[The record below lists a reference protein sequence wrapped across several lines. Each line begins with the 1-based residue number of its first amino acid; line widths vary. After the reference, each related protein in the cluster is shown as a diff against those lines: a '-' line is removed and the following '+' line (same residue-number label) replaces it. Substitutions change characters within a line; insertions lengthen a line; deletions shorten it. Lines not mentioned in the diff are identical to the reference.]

1 MFAAPEPSAPQHECE
16 AVMPTPNNDKRTNRT
31 TQVPTAPQIADRLAS
46 LARDAAYVAI
56 GASVLTVQRLQ
67 VRRRE
72 LAHVELV
79 HRLEQA
85 VADVDR
91 RVQEVEARVDSAVE
105 AMEQRLPTQA
115 ATLLGQA
122 HGMARTARQQ
132 VRNVVLPAA

>member
-1 MFAAPEPSAPQHECE
+1 MA
-16 AVMPTPNNDKRTNRT
+16 TPPNSTN
-31 TQVPTAPQIADRLAS
+31 QVPTAPQIAERLAG

-72 LAHVELV
+72 LAQVELV
-79 HRLEQA
+79 NRLEQA
-85 VADVDR
+85 VAEVDR
-91 RVQEVEARVDSAVE
+91 RVQTVEVRVDAAVE
-105 AMEQRLPTQA
+105 AMEQRLPVQA

-132 VRNVVLPAA
+132 VRNIVTPAA